1 MKSSKAVRKSFAEVY
16 NKKANLKFL
25 ESLQDNSSV
34 IVSFLI
40 KLQTENLQF
49 HYNRGYGRI
58 IFW

>member
-1 MKSSKAVRKSFAEVY
+1 MKSSKAVRKSFGEEH

-25 ESLQDNSSV
+25 ESLHDNSSV
-34 IVSFLI
+34 TVSFLI